1 MREQDGGGIGRYGV
15 HLSSQIHQGY
25 IFRHRSACRIPAE
38 CGQEY
43 LTSGKEYIEP
53 RKTWQDEGTRG
64 KNRSVSRTG
73 PALGGWEN

>member
-53 RKTWQDEGTRG
+53 CKTQ
-64 KNRSVSRTG
+64 
-73 PALGGWEN
+73 